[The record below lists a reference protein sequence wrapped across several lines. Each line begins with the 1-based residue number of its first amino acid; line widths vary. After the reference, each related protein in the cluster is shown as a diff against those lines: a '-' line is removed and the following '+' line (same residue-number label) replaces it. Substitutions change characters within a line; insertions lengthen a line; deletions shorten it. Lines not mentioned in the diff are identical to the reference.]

1 MRTFTRN
8 TTLLIALVAL
18 LFTAA
23 SCGKKSASG
32 KPSNV
37 DYYTCAM
44 HPSVKSQD
52 PNGNCPICG
61 MDLVPVMKQSGG
73 EMPPQVSSA
82 SAQQSK
88 EAEAKPSP
96 SREGGRKIKYYKS
109 TMMAGEV
116 SAKPAKDSMGMDMV
130 PVYEEEKA
138 GAPTQP
144 SEFVVPVERQQQI
157 GVRYAKVERKPLFHT
172 IRAVGLIVP
181 DKTRNWQFV
190 SRVDGYVQ
198 KLSVTAPGELV
209 DKNAPLLSIYSPDL
223 LTSER
228 EFVELLRMRDQAKS
242 KEARET
248 PVQLIEAAKRRLQLW
263 NVTEQQ
269 IAELEKTRKASDTL
283 MLLSPFRGVV
293 QSVPLEQGKNVKVG
307 DMLVEVADLSVVWVW
322 AEFYETE
329 LSMLQVGQKVAI
341 TTKSYPGE
349 KFEGTISVINPFLDE
364 MNRTAK
370 VRIDI
375 VNPDFKLHPGMYVN
389 AELGMDMG
397 EALTVPVSA
406 VMPTGTRNVVFV
418 DKGEGKLEPRIVQL
432 GTKYG
437 DIYEVKNGLQQNE
450 RVVASANFLIDAESK
465 VQGALRQF
473 EEGQTPQETVAPG
486 TKP

>member
-1 MRTFTRN
+1 MKLFMRRTALLV
-8 TTLLIALVAL
+8 TLAAL
-18 LFTAA
+18 LFRAT
-23 SCGKKSASG
+23 SCSKEGATG
-32 KPSNV
+32 KPNNV
-37 DYYTCAM
+37 DYYTCTM
-44 HPSVKSQD
+44 HPSVHSKS
-52 PNGNCPICG
+52 PGKCPICS
-61 MDLVPVMKQSGG
+61 MDLVPVMKKEGG
-73 EMPPQVSSA
+73 EATRQPQGEEIKGGEKKAPSGQMQGMPGMPGMKQ
-82 SAQQSK
+82 
-88 EAEAKPSP
+88 
-96 SREGGRKIKYYKS
+96 
-109 TMMAGEV
+109 GEMKG
-116 SAKPAKDSMGMDMV
+116 A
-130 PVYEEEKA
+130 EKA
-138 GAPTQP
+138 
-144 SEFVVPVERQQQI
+144 SEVVVPVERQEEI
-157 GVRYAKVERKPLFHT
+157 GVRYAKVERKPLHHT

-198 KLSVTAPGELV
+198 KLDVTAPGELV

-242 KEARET
+242 KDARET
-248 PVQLIEAAKRRLQLW
+248 PQRLIESAKRRLQLW
-263 NVTEQQ
+263 NVTGEQ
-269 IAELEKTRKASDTL
+269 IAELEKTRAASDTL
-283 MLLSPFRGVV
+283 TLRSPFRGVV

-307 DMLVEVADLSVVWVW
+307 EMLVEVADLSLVWVW
-322 AEFYETE
+322 AEFYETQ
-329 LSMLQVGQKVAI
+329 LSMLQVGQQIGI

-364 MNRTAK
+364 AKRTAR

-375 VNPDFKLHPGMYVN
+375 PNPDFKLRPGMYVN

-418 DKGEGKLEPRIVQL
+418 DKGGGKLEPRIVEL
-432 GTKYG
+432 GSKYA
-437 DIYEVKNGLQQNE
+437 DIYEVKSGLQENE

-465 VQGALRQF
+465 VQGALRAF
-473 EEGQTPQETVAPG
+473 EDEREPQENIPLG

>member
-1 MRTFTRN
+1 MKAFSRN

-18 LFTAA
+18 LFTAG
-23 SCGKKSASG
+23 SCSKKSASG

-44 HPSVKSQD
+44 HPSVRSQD
-52 PNGNCPICG
+52 PKGKCPICS
-61 MDLVPVMKQSGG
+61 MDLVPVMKQSG
-73 EMPPQVSSA
+73 ETPVSSP
-82 SAQQSK
+82 SQQQSK
-88 EAEAKPSP
+88 DAKAKSSP
-96 SREGGRKIKYYKS
+96 SQQGERKIKYYKS
-109 TMMAGEV
+109 TMMQGEV

-130 PVYEEEKA
+130 PVYEDEKT
-138 GAPTQP
+138 GAANQP

-198 KLSVTAPGELV
+198 KLNVTGPGELV

-228 EFVELLRMRDQAKS
+228 EFVELLRMRDQAKT
-242 KEARET
+242 KDARET
-248 PVQLIEAAKRRLQLW
+248 PQRLIESAKRRLQLW
-263 NVTEQQ
+263 NVTEEQ
-269 IAELEKTRKASDTL
+269 IAELEKTRKASETL
-283 MLLSPFRGVV
+283 TLLSPFRGVV
-293 QSVPLEQGKNVKVG
+293 QSVPLEQGKNVKIG

-329 LSMLQVGQKVAI
+329 LSMLEVGQKIGI

-364 MNRTAK
+364 TKRTAK

-375 VNPDFKLHPGMYVN
+375 PNPDFRLRPGMYVN
-389 AELGMDMG
+389 AELEMDMG
-397 EALTVPVSA
+397 KALTVPVSA

-418 DKGEGKLEPRIVQL
+418 DRGEGKLEPRIVQL
-432 GTKYG
+432 GTKYA
-437 DIYEVKNGLQQNE
+437 DIYEVKGGLQENE

-465 VQGALRQF
+465 VQGALRAF
-473 EEGQTPQETVAPG
+473 EDEQKPQETITPG
-486 TKP
+486 IEP